1 MNTTMVEFKNNM
13 LNIPTFNNEKLN
25 ELTTV
30 IVENSREMSNNIFRV
45 ATALNQIDKNPSILA
60 DDGFES
66 VVDYG
71 EKTFKYKKSA
81 IYQFITLAERF
92 TNEQFNKYGQ
102 SVLRATNCLPADVA
116 KQVVADRFTENT
128 TARDAVEIVKEYKN
142 NNVIDVEYKEIETY
156 KYDHD
161 TDHLQWFEI
170 YAKGQPEMPV
180 KPETDD
186 DDELADY
193 EDAMDDYERDLADYN
208 KSAEIVK
215 NNQALYDAWVIVN
228 SEKPKKPTKKDTPN
242 PDEYQVKVA
251 QYEADMTAYENAK
264 SLGDE
269 YMADRA
275 KYKKAKKAEDKKRS
289 AKLQKE
295 YAKRIAEIEKLS
307 EQLNPNFTETIDKI
321 NAIWCADDVKIINSD
336 KIQLH
341 SKLEKVVFDNLI
353 NSIELYHRVFKDKS
367 ESAVMDLLRTLKPQD
382 VEMSE
387 LTDSK
392 IETNE

>member
-1 MNTTMVEFKNNM
+1 MTNLVEFKNSM
-13 LNIPTFNNEKLN
+13 LSIPNFNNEKLN

-30 IVENSREMSNNIFRV
+30 IVENNKEIAGGYYNI
-45 ATALNQIDKNPSILA
+45 ADALNKIDKNPSILT
-60 DDGFES
+60 DDGFEN

-71 EKTFKYKKSA
+71 ERVFGYKKTTV
-81 IYQFITLAERF
+81 YNFIILAERF
-92 TNEQFNKYGQ
+92 SNDEFNKYGA
-102 SVLRATNCLPADVA
+102 SVLRATNCLPADTA
-116 KQVVADRFTENT
+116 KQVVAERFTEDT
-128 TARDAVEIVKEYKN
+128 TAREAVDIVKEIKN
-142 NNVIDVEYKEIETY
+142 NNVIDVEYKEVETY
-156 KYDHD
+156 KYDHTIEYAD
-161 TDHLQWFEI
+161 WFEI
-170 YAKGQPEMPV
+170 YDKGQPEMPV

-186 DDELADY
+186 EDELADY
-193 EDAMDDYERDLADYN
+193 EDTLADYEDTLAEYN
-208 KSAEIVK
+208 KSVEIVK
-215 NNQALYDAWVIVN
+215 NNQALYDAA
-228 SEKPKKPTKKDTPN
+228 SKSKPVKPVKKGMN
-242 PDEYQVKVA
+242 PDEY
-251 QYEADMTAYENAK
+251 NAK
-264 SLGDE
+264 LEQYNQDVVEYEKAKAICDE

-321 NAIWCADDVKIINSD
+321 NAIWCADDLKIMASD
-336 KIQLH
+336 RVQLH

-353 NSIELYHRVFKDKS
+353 NSIELYHRVFKEKS